1 MDAQINFK
9 KGDVITA
16 DQAMQVAM
24 DVALKGAPY
33 VSPNPVVGCVVV
45 NADHQFLAFGYHPKF
60 GLEHAE
66 INALH
71 KLSDHEIKDSTFYVT
86 LEPCAHQGK
95 TGSCAKKLS
104 SLPIKKVIYGLIDP
118 NPLVR
123 GQGAGILQKAG
134 IAAEEYSGILKN
146 DLKNLSEIFLKNFT
160 EKKLF
165 IAAKVASSLDGQIAL
180 KSGES
185 KWITSASSR
194 NYVHELRSYY
204 DAILVG
210 ANTILQD
217 DPSLN
222 IRHDEI
228 QKENKVIV
236 LDSENTIFKSDY
248 KFLKLHKKD
257 NIFFAVKK
265 INPLNTFQQIE
276 FSDLEN
282 LTTQVYALGI
292 KSIFIEGGARTYSSF
307 IQSGLIDRLYI
318 FMAPSIIGGQS
329 GLSWT
334 SHVQTVSLD
343 KKINFADLKVR
354 SFDTDIFLTAKLAS
368 PKSDINFS

>member
-9 KGDVITA
+9 KGEIITA
-16 DQAMQVAM
+16 DQAMQMAM

-60 GLEHAE
+60 GQEHAE
-66 INALH
+66 INALN

-95 TGSCAKKLS
+95 TGSCAIKLS
-104 SLPIKKVIYGLIDP
+104 SLPIKKVVYGLVDP

-123 GQGAGILQKAG
+123 GQGAAILQKAG
-134 IAAEEYSGILKN
+134 IATEEYSGLLKN
-146 DLKNLSEIFLKNFT
+146 DLLNLSEIFLKNFGQ
-160 EKKLF
+160 KKVF
-165 IAAKVASSLDGQIAL
+165 IAAKIASSLDGQIAL

-194 NYVHELRSYY
+194 KYVHELRSYY

-210 ANTILQD
+210 ANTITQD

-236 LDSENTIFKSDY
+236 LDLENTIFKSDY
-248 KFLKLHKKD
+248 KFVKLHNKE
-257 NIFFAVKK
+257 NIIFAVNKK
-265 INPLNTFQQIE
+265 NPLNLFHQIE

-282 LTTQVYALGI
+282 LTTQIYELGI
-292 KSIFIEGGARTYSSF
+292 RSIFIEGGARTYSSF
-307 IQSGLIDRLYI
+307 LQAGLIDRLYI
-318 FMAPSIIGGQS
+318 FMAPSIIGAQS

-334 SHVQTVSLD
+334 SHVQTESLD
-343 KKINFADLKVR
+343 KKMNFADLKVT
-354 SFDTDIFLTAKLAS
+354 SLGSDILLTAKFTS
-368 PKSDINFS
+368 QKSDINFS